1 MRHVFLSQLVRAV
14 LLMATVVLL
23 PQSALGQG
31 VDSDQYQMR
40 QLASHGLAVRGYLS
54 EAFFILDELGD
65 YSLAAGDTAAA
76 IEAYRH
82 AAWIAADAARGAN
95 VSFNPGIRGWVDE
108 SEPVRSAAAA
118 AERVLS
124 KAIALGG
131 PESAAVA
138 PLRSDADLED
148 REVGLEVGR
157 ILHALGQPEM
167 AIRMF
172 EIVGDEALAGGD
184 AEFAGRAYREGWLLA
199 YEEYLRLSLQ
209 YNPMIQATRTNFI
222 PMRDAA
228 ARLAEKANDAG
239 S

>member
-1 MRHVFLSQLVRAV
+1 
-14 LLMATVVLL
+14 MATVVLL
-23 PQSALGQG
+23 PQSVLGQG
-31 VDSDQYQMR
+31 WTATNIR
-40 QLASHGLAVRGYLS
+40 CASWQVTVRGYLS

-65 YSLAAGDTAAA
+65 YSVAAGDTAGA

-82 AAWIAADAARGAN
+82 AAWIAAEAARGAN
-95 VSFNPGIRGWVDE
+95 VRFNPKILGWADE
-108 SEPVRSAAAA
+108 SERVRSAVAT

-124 KAIALGG
+124 KAVALGG

-138 PLRSDADLED
+138 PLRIDRNLED
-148 REVGLEVGR
+148 WGVGLEVGR
-157 ILHALGQPEM
+157 ILHALGQPET

-184 AEFAGRAYREGWLLA
+184 AELAERAYREGWLLA

-222 PMRDAA
+222 PMRNAA
-228 ARLAEKANDAG
+228 ARLAEKAKEALAAETDR
-239 S
+239 SLP